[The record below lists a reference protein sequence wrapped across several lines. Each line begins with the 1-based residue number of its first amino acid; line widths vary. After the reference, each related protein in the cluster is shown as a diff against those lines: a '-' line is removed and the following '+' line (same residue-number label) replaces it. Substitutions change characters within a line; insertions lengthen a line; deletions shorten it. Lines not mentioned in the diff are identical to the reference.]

1 MAVLQSVTDRS
12 YRKRE
17 KAGESESAEMLRE
30 SRRVVLSSSQTV
42 SPAERKEERY
52 FSICLVISEHPSHQV
67 S

>member
-1 MAVLQSVTDRS
+1 MAVLQSVKTDCS

-52 FSICLVISEHPSHQV
+52 FSIC
-67 S
+67 